1 MISCRAR
8 RRLGYT
14 LAEMMLVVA
23 IVGIVASTGAYLLM
37 HLNDFYQLT
46 QANNDI
52 ERDARQCLDTM
63 NRYIRQAEDLS
74 ITIST
79 PANGGPY
86 SRIDFTTADGR
97 SMAFYQS
104 GDELIQVIGNT
115 ATVMSKHLAYIAFT
129 FPQSDDP
136 SIVSVSL
143 TMGETI
149 QRGQKKVL
157 ELTIEKVRVMN

>member
-1 MISCRAR
+1 MTRAR
-8 RRLGYT
+8 TGKTPGYT
-14 LAEMMLVVA
+14 LLEMMLVVA
-23 IVGIVASTGAYLLM
+23 IVGIVASTGAYLLV

-63 NRYIRQAEDLS
+63 NRYIRQAQDLS
-74 ITIST
+74 ITVST
-79 PANGGPY
+79 PSNGGPY
-86 SRIDFTTADGR
+86 SRIDFTTIDGR
-97 SMAFYQS
+97 NMSFYQS
-104 GDELIQVIGNT
+104 GDELVQVIGNT
-115 ATVMSKHLAYIAFT
+115 TTVMSKHLSYIAFT

-136 SIVSVSL
+136 TIVSVSL